1 MFHMHIRYIAK
12 STGAS
17 TQLTLH
23 YIARTGKYAKRGDK
37 VRLLMGLHM
46 PDWASTHHG
55 AAYWQAADSSKN
67 RANARLGY
75 LVEYAL
81 PRALSTQH
89 QSDLA
94 ISFASEV
101 AVLSTGGSAPG
112 SAVPVT
118 FGIHEGYG
126 RNPHVHMLIGTSIF
140 DGIRRAP
147 GAWFMRHNPK
157 NPEKG
162 GARRSR
168 LMAKTNWLERVRELW
183 ADLANQALSAAG
195 FPPTLDH
202 RSHATRGILLEPGIH
217 LGPSASHLLRQGR
230 PAPRVERHTAVTRR
244 NEELV
249 ALQEQIRVRR
259 RQLKLMDL
267 QDMVE
272 AQTRRV
278 WEAFSALR
286 WQNLLAGHP
295 LSGEVKSLLSSA
307 TLCVIEADR
316 SNSKRVY
323 EAARCESF
331 KIAVSSMVDAKW
343 DKVKTLEGLWLV
355 RPDCDEVVFMGPG
368 YVATDSEEGDAVS
381 ASIVAA
387 SALPYLSPLIVVQ
400 SAVRE
405 QVVGCL
411 QKLGF
416 NWPVRMARD
425 NSQTHLPMPK
435 YH

>member
-94 ISFASEV
+94 IRFASEV
-101 AVLSTGGSAPG
+101 AVLSTEGSAPG

-126 RNPHVHMLIGTSIF
+126 RNPHVHMLIGTSIS

-168 LMAKTNWLERVRELW
+168 LMAKTNWIERVRELW

-202 RSHATRGILLEPGIH
+202 RSHATRGIVTEPGIH
-217 LGPSASHLLRQGR
+217 LGPSAAHLLRQGR
-230 PAPRVERHTAVTRR
+230 PAPRVEKHNAVRRR
-244 NEELV
+244 NV
-249 ALQEQIRVRR
+249 ALAELQEQIEVHRR
-259 RQLKLMDL
+259 RLKFLDL
-267 QDMVE
+267 QTNVDE
-272 AQTRRV
+272 QARRIWQT
-278 WEAFSALR
+278 FSNLT
-286 WQNLLAGHP
+286 WQNLFTGHP
-295 LSGEVKSLLSSA
+295 LAGDAKSVHSSA
-307 TLCVIEADR
+307 SICVVETDVSNSKPVHDAAR
-316 SNSKRVY
+316 SNSFSTSLTER
-323 EAARCESF
+323 
-331 KIAVSSMVDAKW
+331 IDPQW
-343 DKVKTLEGLWLV
+343 DKVFTQEGIWLV
-355 RPDCDEVVFMGPG
+355 QPNRDEVVFVGPG
-368 YVATDSEEGDAVS
+368 YVATDSIDDDSVNALV
-381 ASIVAA
+381 VAA
-387 SALPYLSPLIVVQ
+387 SALPYKAPLIAVQDSVRDKVENCLRRYGLTWPIRIVQ
-400 SAVRE
+400 SNN
-405 QVVGCL
+405 
-411 QKLGF
+411 QKQLHV
-416 NWPVRMARD
+416 PSR
-425 NSQTHLPMPK
+425 T
-435 YH
+435 